1 MVGGGVVCVGVKGG
15 FGIRV
20 WGGLGM
26 VVRGGLEGW
35 VRVLEGRR
43 GVKVG
48 RKECGWMGKLEV
60 KERKGGI

>member
-1 MVGGGVVCVGVKGG
+1 MVGDGVVSVGVKGG
-15 FGIRV
+15 YGIRV

-48 RKECGWMGKLEV
+48 RKECGGRGGLEV
-60 KERKGGI
+60 K